1 VCRNV
6 KVARSVQGKGAWRGA
21 SWIRPSEG
29 VCSPPPPSSSASS
42 VRPHGRHNAMSAG
55 TARSTRRDGM
65 PSPCVGRSVRPSRIV
80 AYLAG
85 RWLGSPPDRYQVSGG
100 GAAPGARHAL
110 APPGQTATD
119 RRTDERTDDA
129 SWRHCFP
136 GACTSVK
143 TVSGPSVDQLSLNIA
158 ARRRRRRRRRP
169 RAVRG
174 IYLCT
179 LHAPGG
185 GAAGRE
191 RTTDHRVNDAYPA
204 FDMSPRRF
212 VGGGGRSTSR
222 NEGGRASHQT
232 TSRYVNY
239 FCKTSH
245 QLKV

>member
-1 VCRNV
+1 MCRNV

-169 RAVRG
+169 A
-174 IYLCT
+174 
-179 LHAPGG
+179 
-185 GAAGRE
+185 
-191 RTTDHRVNDAYPA
+191 
-204 FDMSPRRF
+204 
-212 VGGGGRSTSR
+212 RSTWYIPVHAARSR
-222 NEGGRASHQT
+222 RRRRGARENDRPPGQRCVPRLRHVTETIRGWR
-232 TSRYVNY
+232 R
-239 FCKTSH
+239 
-245 QLKV
+245 